1 MRAYARWLFGTA
13 AVLNIAVG
21 GGLLFLRPW
30 LGPLLGFDPTGG
42 TNLVLANLAGAL
54 VVAFG
59 GAYACAAADPARY
72 RTYIQ
77 LGTIGKLLAVAAVVW
92 PWLAGAVSWTLPA
105 PALADVAYALLFW
118 DFLRRSRV
126 S

>member
-1 MRAYARWLFGTA
+1 MRSYARWLFGTA

-21 GGLLFLRPW
+21 SGLLFLRPW
-30 LGPLLGFDPTGG
+30 LGPLLRLDPIGG

-54 VVAFG
+54 VLVFG
-59 GAYACAAADPARY
+59 AAYACAAADPAKY
-72 RTYIQ
+72 RSYIQ
-77 LGTIGKLLAVAAVVW
+77 LGAIGKPLAVAAVVW

-105 PALADVAYALLFW
+105 LALADVAYALLFC